1 MKVYRDRFGHETDV
15 NETEILDV
23 IKSISVSVGIR
34 RNYALILR
42 EFLVKQSDFEKTRR
56 NIMKCGLLTLF
67 RIPSAIEA
75 YICQMQNSCT
85 FSVLYNSESLSYW
98 KLFGVYF
105 TDVPFG
111 FDECTFIGE
120 V

>member
-1 MKVYRDRFGHETDV
+1 MKVYRDRLGYTTDI
-15 NETEILDV
+15 NETEILNV

-34 RNYALILR
+34 RDYALILS
-42 EFLVKQSDFEKTRR
+42 EFLINQFSFEKTGK
-56 NIMKCGLLTLF
+56 NIVKCGFITLY

-75 YICQMQNSCT
+75 YICQMQSCT
-85 FSVLYNSESLSYW
+85 FSVLYHSESSSCWRMLR
-98 KLFGVYF
+98 VYF
-105 TDVPFG
+105 TGVPFG

>member
-1 MKVYRDRFGHETDV
+1 MRVYREKFVYKTDI

-23 IKSISVSVGIR
+23 IKSIGIR
-34 RNYALILR
+34 RDYALIIGA
-42 EFLVKQSDFEKTRR
+42 FHVDQSDVEKARKNR
-56 NIMKCGLLTLF
+56 VKCGILTLF

-75 YICQMQNSCT
+75 YICQMQNGT
-85 FSVLYNSESLSYW
+85 FSVLYNSESLSCW
-98 KLFGVYF
+98 KMFGVYF

-111 FDECTFIGE
+111 LDKCTFIGE